1 MKYIYVDKNNRYEEY
16 PVNDDEKIEEGRL
29 FLRKNIRL
37 T

>member
-29 FLRKNIRL
+29 FFYGRI
-37 T
+37 